1 MKARA
6 PPKPFSYF
14 FVATASY
21 TPGSQVIYVVE
32 MSEWMSCKSH
42 FSFLLTFTE
51 MVFVKRINR
60 ENDETYDDHDEL
72 HREFLRE
79 QKEYDAQSYVLFCVQ
94 YV

>member
-1 MKARA
+1 
-6 PPKPFSYF
+6 
-14 FVATASY
+14 
-21 TPGSQVIYVVE
+21 
-32 MSEWMSCKSH
+32 
-42 FSFLLTFTE
+42 

-79 QKEYDAQSYVLFCVQ
+79 QEEYDVQSYVLFCVQ